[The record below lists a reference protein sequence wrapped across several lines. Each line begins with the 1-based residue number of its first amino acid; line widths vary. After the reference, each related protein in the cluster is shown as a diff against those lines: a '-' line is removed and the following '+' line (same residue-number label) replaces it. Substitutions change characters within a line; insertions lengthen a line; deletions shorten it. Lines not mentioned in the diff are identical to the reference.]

1 MARLFSRIPLAS
13 LAVSLAAFQ
22 VVAQTTEQIRFARN
36 AGIANDGRVAFTYQ
50 DDIWVVDADGSNPR
64 RLTVNVARDFSPR
77 WSPDGKFIAFTSNRT
92 GNNDVFVIP
101 ATGGEPKQL
110 TWYSGDD
117 QALYWTP
124 DGKGIVISTQ
134 RGANAWGSPL
144 YVQPLDGSIA
154 KPLGMGIARSGM
166 ISQDGGMIA
175 FNRNL
180 PSAWRKEYRGNAA
193 ASCG

>member
-1 MARLFSRIPLAS
+1 MVRLLSRIPLTS
-13 LAVSLAAFQ
+13 LAVFLAASQ

-124 DGKGIVISTQ
+124 DGKGIGFARDGAIWVVESGKETQ
-134 RGANAWGSPL
+134 L
-144 YVQPLDGSIA
+144 T
-154 KPLGMGIARSGM
+154 SGK
-166 ISQDGGMIA
+166 DDDWTGWPD
-175 FNRNL
+175 R
-180 PSAWRKEYRGNAA
+180 R
-193 ASCG
+193 

>member
-1 MARLFSRIPLAS
+1 MSRTIRFSSAGAALGALLLAS
-13 LAVSLAAFQ
+13 SA
-22 VVAQTTEQIRFARN
+22 VAQAPESIRFARN

-64 RLTVNVARDFSPR
+64 RLTVNVAPGFSPR
-77 WSPDGKFIAFTSNRT
+77 WSPDGKQIAFTSNRT

-110 TWYSGDD
+110 TWFSGDD

-134 RGANAWGSPL
+134 RGANAWGAPL
-144 YVQPLDGSIA
+144 YVVPLDGSIA
-154 KPLGMGIARSGM
+154 KPLGMGI
-166 ISQDGGMIA
+166 
-175 FNRNL
+175 
-180 PSAWRKEYRGNAA
+180 
-193 ASCG
+193 